1 MATLTSER
9 EKAQLEPVT
18 EAIFAQQL
26 IVETLTGSN
35 HHRINQASSFKVIL
49 VDKKGNKVSREVTKL
64 AVKNLA
70 VGVTGPS
77 KVKVHCFTFY
87 VVAKFVPFSLKSYF
101 CPFFLTVQATVE
113 EKGQVGGVFASFTP
127 SQTGQ
132 HHVCVTFRGKQLQG
146 SPFTLEVV
154 DHPIYR

>member
-1 MATLTSER
+1 MVTRMATLTSER

-18 EAIFAQQL
+18 EAKIEFVGMEEGVKLLGSVIEELGTVVNDGIFAQQL

-35 HHRINQASSFKVIL
+35 HHRINQASSFKAIL

-87 VVAKFVPFSLKSYF
+87 IVAKFVPFSLKSYF
-101 CPFFLTVQATVE
+101 CPFFHCA
-113 EKGQVGGVFASFTP
+113 G
-127 SQTGQ
+127 
-132 HHVCVTFRGKQLQG
+132 HR
-146 SPFTLEVV
+146 
-154 DHPIYR
+154 